1 MIKPI
6 TINAKIHN
14 PFSDE
19 WEYPIIEFSCH
30 IDGKRKIDFVEV
42 VSIVTDAQVEMVDYV
57 SEKVKEELA
66 IEFQEQHGD
75 MI

>member
-1 MIKPI
+1 MIKKI
-6 TINAKIHN
+6 TIQAQLHN
-14 PFSDE
+14 PFHDD
-19 WEYPIIEFSCH
+19 WQFPTVEFSCH

-66 IEFQEQHGD
+66 IEFQ
-75 MI
+75 